1 MLKSAVR
8 PAMLPGLSGSRLTFG
23 AVVIASVI
31 ASAATGVAQDSSPFV
46 VPNDIQSVLKRRC
59 GECHGDAA
67 KEGEIRFDRLAGL
80 KLDERL
86 ELLNKAQEQLFIGL
100 MPPDDSE
107 QPTDAERTRLAEW
120 IRGELRKHNAS
131 KLDDKLRYPDYGN
144 FIDHEKLFS
153 GEITAKAYSPARR
166 WLVSP
171 QIFHERVIDVFKLTG
186 RERDGYSKR
195 GQQFYG
201 VTNPVILPEHS
212 GVRYYDLTSLNGG
225 HLLVMLDNAK
235 WIAGKQVLA
244 ARYYGV
250 DRRKLEHP
258 NPKDRWLPQTA
269 PAAFVTVAAK
279 EAAPTDDEIIA
290 AIQSQFECVLQRN
303 ATDEELAKYLALT
316 HDAIELSGN
325 VDGLQQM
332 LVAVL
337 LESEFLYR
345 LEFGTGEPDEYGR
358 KKLSPREAG
367 YAISYALGDRNPD
380 SELVKA
386 AEEGRLQ
393 TRDDYR
399 REVQRLLN
407 DDNYYRGQID
417 PSLNGKH
424 YRSNETSHP
433 RIVRFFRE
441 FFGYP
446 GSLKVFKDGSRS
458 GGYYGNPGR
467 GSQATPG
474 WLTLEADRI
483 VTRHVEQDE
492 HVFENLLTSNE
503 FFVYHD
509 KDNKS
514 GRQIIQ
520 EWREVYE
527 KLKGTDWKTS
537 PERVLEEHLEFIKA
551 RKSMRTN
558 DASRP
563 GELVNYMHYFEESF
577 GQGRT
582 PFTTIPW
589 AHGYTF
595 HHAPFYSLPPTPSIG
610 RYGSWKSTKFQD
622 KLKKTEFWDY
632 PTEQPFKIPNRKG
645 ILTHP
650 AWLIAHS
657 SNFHT
662 DPIKRGRWIREKLLA
677 GRVPDVPITVD
688 AQVPEDPHK
697 TLRQRVESVTH
708 AAECWK
714 CHKHMNPLGM
724 PFEVFDDFGRYRSNE
739 PLEHPD
745 NLVKAGDGKS
755 TFDIYPTAPVITTG
769 ELDSTGDPHLD
780 GKVADPFEMID
791 RLAQSERVRQS
802 IIRHAFRFFM
812 GRNEML
818 SDSRT
823 LIDADNA
830 YVESGGSFRAVV
842 VSLLTS
848 DSFMYRKCKTGTL
861 ARLGV
866 DGHSCPSRCRT
877 GTLARLG
884 VERAL

>member
-1 MLKSAVR
+1 MKMSRLFMMVTVVSTCAAVQAADAFEVPKSA
-8 PAMLPGLSGSRLTFG
+8 
-23 AVVIASVI
+23 ASVLDQHCI
-31 ASAATGVAQDSSPFV
+31 
-46 VPNDIQSVLKRRC
+46 
-59 GECHGDAA
+59 ECHSGGSA
-67 KEGEIRFDRLAGL
+67 EGGVRLDTLPKLALNERLA
-80 KLDERL
+80 
-86 ELLNKAQEQLFIGL
+86 LLNKAQQQLFLGL
-100 MPPDDSE
+100 MPPEDADQPSE
-107 QPTDAERTRLAEW
+107 DERTRLAGW
-120 IRGELRKHNAS
+120 LRNELRKHNAS
-131 KLDDKLRYPDYGN
+131 ELDDKLRYPDYGN
-144 FIDHEKLFS
+144 YVDHERLFS
-153 GEITAKAYSPARR
+153 GENKSKAYTRARR

-171 QIFHERVIDVFKLTG
+171 QIFHERVIDVFKLGG

-195 GQQFYG
+195 GQKFYG
-201 VTNPVILPEHS
+201 VTNPFILPDHS
-212 GVRYYDLTSLNGG
+212 GVRYYDLTTLNGG

-235 WIAGKQVLA
+235 WIAGKQIRAARVKNGEIGANDFSDARDRWAPRTTLA
-244 ARYYGV
+244 AFETV
-250 DRRKLEHP
+250 IL
-258 NPKDRWLPQTA
+258 KDS
-269 PAAFVTVAAK
+269 
-279 EAAPTDDEIIA
+279 APTNEELAA
-290 AIQSQFECVLQRN
+290 AIHTQFDCVLQRR
-303 ATDEELAKYLALT
+303 ATEEELKEYLALT
-316 HDAIELSGN
+316 RDAIELNGN
-325 VDGLQQM
+325 IEGLRQM

-345 LEFGTGEPDEYGR
+345 LEFGAGDLDEFGR
-358 KKLSPREAG
+358 LTLSPREAS

-380 SELVKA
+380 PELVKA
-386 AEEGRLQ
+386 ANEGRLN

-417 PSLNGKH
+417 SSLNGKH

-446 GSLKVFKDGSRS
+446 GCLKVFKDSPRS
-458 GGYYGNPGR
+458 GGYYRNPGR

-474 WLTLEADRI
+474 WLTLEADRF
-483 VTRHVEQDE
+483 VTWHVEKDE
-492 HVFENLLTSNE
+492 HVFENLLTFKE

-509 KDNKS
+509 KNNET
-514 GRQIIQ
+514 GRKIIE

-527 KLKGTDWKTS
+527 KLKDTDWKTN
-537 PERVLEEHLEFIKA
+537 PEKVLEENLEFLNA
-551 RKSMRTN
+551 RKSMRVSDT
-558 DASRP
+558 SRP

-610 RYGSWKSTKFQD
+610 RYGSWKSTKYRD
-622 KLKKTEFWDY
+622 KLKKKEFWDY
-632 PTEQPFKIPNRKG
+632 PVEQPFRIANRKG

-662 DPIKRGRWIREKLLA
+662 DPIRRGRWIREKLLA

-708 AAECWK
+708 ANECWK

-724 PFEVFDDFGRYRSNE
+724 AFEIYDDFGRYRDQE
-739 PLEHPD
+739 PLEHSD
-745 NLVKAGDGKS
+745 NLIRRGNGKT
-755 TFDIYPTAPVITTG
+755 TFDIYKTAPVVTTG
-769 ELDSTGDPHLD
+769 HLSGTGDPELD
-780 GKVADPFEMID
+780 GDVKGPFDIID
-791 RLAQSERVRQS
+791 RLVKSDRLRQS
-802 IIRHAFRFFM
+802 IIRHTFRFFM

-818 SDSRT
+818 SDSKT
-823 LIDADNA
+823 LIDADRA
-830 YVESGGSFRAVV
+830 YVDSGGSFKAVV

-848 DSFMYRKCKTGTL
+848 DSFMYRK
-861 ARLGV
+861 
-866 DGHSCPSRCRT
+866 
-877 GTLARLG
+877 
-884 VERAL
+884 